1 MHYFVASL
9 LVTSFLIAVA
19 SSQAQTTE
27 SWRDLDDF
35 LKSGLSYD
43 SSGNVVPRNVAGQG
57 QWRVRLQDVV
67 SETNVAVFELEGST
81 GDGLYASELK
91 IQCHDGEEGYVIVS
105 TGKVLENLPY
115 GTLDGLVPE
124 YERLVKIKF
133 DTKEPQME
141 QWETGPAGDVFG
153 TKKYLSEILKARV
166 FYFQFQPHF
175 ENPVTLVFPVAG
187 LEAYR
192 VELKEACGVN

>member
-1 MHYFVASL
+1 MNINDKNDEPLSPNPANTPNSFLHQPNCSIVLPTCSVYCTTMARWKLSSVQRTSSIFRGGAPMHYFVASL

-67 SETNVAVFELEGST
+67 SETNVAVFELEG
-81 GDGLYASELK
+81 
-91 IQCHDGEEGYVIVS
+91 
-105 TGKVLENLPY
+105 
-115 GTLDGLVPE
+115 
-124 YERLVKIKF
+124 
-133 DTKEPQME
+133 
-141 QWETGPAGDVFG
+141 
-153 TKKYLSEILKARV
+153 
-166 FYFQFQPHF
+166 
-175 ENPVTLVFPVAG
+175 
-187 LEAYR
+187 
-192 VELKEACGVN
+192 